1 MSTELMR
8 NAVINEMKWERKILR
23 TGVKVSR
30 STPIG
35 IEQLFFIESSTL
47 LLCIIVG
54 LNKHVDGF

>member
-1 MSTELMR
+1 MR

-35 IEQLFFIESSTL
+35 IEQLFFYRVE
-47 LLCIIVG
+47 
-54 LNKHVDGF
+54 HVVAVYYRWPKQTC